1 MLFKLN
7 QILKDIRRSAK
18 NKKKRISKTK
28 KDGCWKGYH
37 RVPGTQQ
44 YAKGSCEINQ

>member
-1 MLFKLN
+1 MFKKLN
-7 QILKDIRRSAK
+7 QILTDIRRSAEK
-18 NKKKRISKTK
+18 KKKRSKTK
-28 KDGCWKGYH
+28 KDGCWRGYH